1 MGALQVGE
9 GLDVLD
15 KINEAFVDDTGRPLQ
30 NIR

>member
-1 MGALQVGE
+1 LLPQIAE

-15 KINEAFVDDTGRPLQ
+15 KINEAFVDEAGRPLQ